1 MAGSR
6 MGCVGWLV
14 LGSFVVLAG
23 AELTEAV
30 AHTGKRP
37 NILFVLLDNV
47 GKDWFRCYGSQE
59 NQTPN
64 LDRLACTGMK
74 VRNFY
79 VTPVCSTTRVMLL
92 TGRYPFRTG
101 WHTHHDPAIYGG
113 GYFDWNREVCL
124 ARVMKSAGYD
134 TCIAGKWQINDL
146 FDPEQKDALKKHGFD
161 EHCVFPEGPKGHPAH
176 KKRYW
181 DAYIIQN
188 GRRLDTTGRF
198 GPDIFTDFLIGYM
211 QRHRDRPFFAY
222 YAAVLTH
229 IPVVP
234 TPHNKGQKQTPRE
247 QFAGMVRYADYLI
260 GRLIAALDELAVPL
274 ETLRR
279 RAARYLE
286 LDRAR
291 LTEYYD
297 DIARDLQ
304 RRIERA
310 SDDARR
316 ASLEDKLAAAQAERE
331 AKLADVE
338 AKYRLRVEL
347 ELINL
352 QVITQPKRLLP
363 VRIENRTARVERTVV
378 WDPLLHRIEPLV
390 CDVCGRAATRLTL
403 CTGGHLAHAECLL
416 AEQCVDCKRVYCCLC
431 ADQMSRCVVCD
442 RPVCVHS
449 LNRCRI
455 CGRATCREHV
465 GLCHAT
471 DGQPARLPPPEPPKS
486 APPPPPVE
494 KVEEKPAPPPTPPRA
509 KKARRKT
516 TARTARRAHRPV
528 KKPPRAPVPYK
539 IEVYVEPDA
548 PVVNGFVLTKG
559 RKQIAVRSWEL
570 TDDGLL
576 VTCQCEKWYRCPA
589 DGTMLEPADVS
600 GIEAQI
606 EEQIEALRREY
617 GIPTRRVFRH
627 IIVHGAPRQ
636 VPRLVLRGEW
646 KKR

>member
-1 MAGSR
+1 MSE
-6 MGCVGWLV
+6 
-14 LGSFVVLAG
+14 LAD
-23 AELTEAV
+23 
-30 AHTGKRP
+30 
-37 NILFVLLDNV
+37 FVLNAFREAGGIVEPPAYGIYEVLLPEDVARRWNV
-47 GKDWFRCYGSQE
+47 PAYQ
-59 NQTPN
+59 
-64 LDRLACTGMK
+64 RLAFADETPAEMADAEDVTTVGYGHPLVETLMEEMRTEPACMQAYIND
-74 VRNFY
+74 VRLDK
-79 VTPVCSTTRVMLL
+79 RGLL
-92 TGRYPFRTG
+92 T
-101 WHTHHDPAIYGG
+101 
-113 GYFDWNREVCL
+113 L
-124 ARVMKSAGYD
+124 ARQALAFPNARLSAV
-134 TCIAGKWQINDL
+134 
-146 FDPEQKDALKKHGFD
+146 
-161 EHCVFPEGPKGHPAH
+161 EH
-176 KKRYW
+176 
-181 DAYIIQN
+181 
-188 GRRLDTTGRF
+188 
-198 GPDIFTDFLIGYM
+198 
-211 QRHRDRPFFAY
+211 
-222 YAAVLTH
+222 
-229 IPVVP
+229 
-234 TPHNKGQKQTPRE
+234 KGQVTALCHYVRFNFKAALITDEKRE
-247 QFAGMVRYADYLI
+247 RLVSVVMDAQAGFAVPELVHIERLARLEEEPAFGHLASAPVRWLPGSGNKVLSRPALE
-260 GRLIAALDELAVPL
+260 GLLERATSAALDELAVPL